1 MTSSMLVLT
10 LACLAAPAAAYVAPA
25 QGEVRALR
33 TSEATAPM
41 RSLPIQQSV
50 MPEIEVEEASAGPFG
65 LVAASVAVGAV
76 MGWLSSRRQQAASAA
91 AAAAVAL
98 VPTAAPAFVEY
109 DGIKY
114 LGGTDKVDI
123 NNANVQAYRQFP
135 GMYPSAAGAIATH
148 GPYKSV
154 SDVYSIPNLDEKVKA
169 IIKKYEGNLVCLPP
183 NPAYYL
189 DRVNNFMYR

>member
-1 MTSSMLVLT
+1 MALLVRASL
-10 LACLAAPAAAYVAPA
+10 LACLAAPAVAYVAPA
-25 QGEVRALR
+25 HREVSTSR
-33 TSEATAPM
+33 TVQSTAPAGIWAAQD
-41 RSLPIQQSV
+41 PV
-50 MPEIEVEEASAGPFG
+50 AEETADARAGPFG
-65 LVAASVAVGAV
+65 LVAASVAIGAAL
-76 MGWLSSRRQQAASAA
+76 GWLSSRRQQVASAT

-98 VPTAAPAFVEY
+98 TPIAAPAIVEY

-135 GMYPSAAGAIATH
+135 GFYPTAAGSIATH

-154 SDVYSIPNLDEKVKA
+154 KDIYGIPNLDPRVVETF
-169 IIKKYEGNLVCLPP
+169 KKYEANLVCLPP
-183 NPAYYL
+183 SPAYYL